1 VNKLTGK
8 LSNVTTWSNGNVFR
22 SLTYLAATWCE
33 QVPPSLPSRLA
44 RTVHFDFKIV
54 FQNGCDGFD
63 AEKAL
68 TPENLASFV
77 KMLEFGKF
85 NNKFDTKIEGLG
97 LKTMVSEIENT
108 ELKGP
113 KVSSNIPTVAKV
125 TQGEVI
131 NFAANAV
138 KIMGEA
144 GEIVLL
150 EGREQ
155 TVNYVRTPYRFTLT
169 MSDPTLI
176 GMRRAAQRIAAE
188 AVKSLSNAPADNEKV
203 EATLKS
209 TLAKLASE

>member
-1 VNKLTGK
+1 
-8 LSNVTTWSNGNVFR
+8 
-22 SLTYLAATWCE
+22 
-33 QVPPSLPSRLA
+33 
-44 RTVHFDFKIV
+44 
-54 FQNGCDGFD
+54 
-63 AEKAL
+63 
-68 TPENLASFV
+68 
-77 KMLEFGKF
+77 MLEFGKF

-97 LKTMVSEIENT
+97 LKKMVSEIENT

-188 AVKSLSNAPADNEKV
+188 AVKSLGNAPSDNEKV
-203 EATLKS
+203 VATLRS